1 MAQRSVPSPDT
12 TATRTERA
20 DEVLSW
26 SAAHGRDLPWRHTR
40 DPWAV
45 LVSEVMAQQ
54 TQVERVIPK
63 WMAFL
68 QRWPS
73 PHECAAASLGD
84 VLRFWEGLGYP
95 RRAKHL
101 HQAAKLIAG
110 QGRFPG
116 TFSSLL
122 ALPGVGQYTA
132 RAVLAFAF
140 EQDVAVVDTNT
151 ARVLARWENRTMN
164 RSDVQAA
171 ADAALPEGG
180 GWAWNQAMLDLGAL
194 ICTRTN
200 PKCGACPVS
209 NMCAYRYLASSSA
222 VPVPDPADGTSGVST
237 RQSAFVG
244 SDRQYRGRILR
255 AAADEPAVCDVAV
268 IVGLANDSGRATR
281 LVESLIADGLAAM
294 SGGCLVLP
302 GE

>member
-1 MAQRSVPSPDT
+1 MAQRSDPSSDPT
-12 TATRTERA
+12 GLRAERA
-20 DEVLSW
+20 DAVLSW

-45 LVSEVMAQQ
+45 LVSEVMSQQ

-68 QRWPS
+68 HRWPS

-110 QGRFPG
+110 EERFPS
-116 TFSSLL
+116 TLASLL

-132 RAVLAFAF
+132 RAMLAFAF
-140 EQDVAVVDTNT
+140 EHDVAVVDTNT

-171 ADAALPEGG
+171 ADAALPEGE

-194 ICTRTN
+194 VCTRTN
-200 PKCGACPVS
+200 PKCGVCPVFY
-209 NMCAYRYLASSSA
+209 MCTYGHLAWGSTD
-222 VPVPDPADGTSGVST
+222 PVPDPADGTSGVST
-237 RQSAFVG
+237 RQSSFVG

-255 AAADEPAVCDVAV
+255 AAGNEPAVCDVAV

-281 LVESLIADGLAAM
+281 LVESLIADGLASL

-302 GE
+302 GG

>member
-1 MAQRSVPSPDT
+1 MAQRSDPSPDT
-12 TATRTERA
+12 TDQRSLRA
-20 DEVLSW
+20 EAVLGW
-26 SAAHGRDLPWRHTR
+26 AVAHGRDLPWRHTR

-54 TQVERVIPK
+54 TQVDRVIPK
-63 WMAFL
+63 WLAFME
-68 QRWPS
+68 RWPT
-73 PHECAAASLGD
+73 PHACAAATLGD

-101 HQAAKLIAG
+101 HLAAKAITEEG
-110 QGRFPG
+110 WFPC
-116 TFSSLL
+116 TLASLL

-151 ARVLARWENRTMN
+151 ARVLARWENRTLN
-164 RSDVQAA
+164 RNEVQTA
-171 ADAALPEGG
+171 ADAALPEGE

-194 ICTRTN
+194 VCTRTN
-200 PKCGACPVS
+200 PKCIDCPVIR
-209 NMCAYRYLASSSA
+209 MCAYGMAAGAAESVS
-222 VPVPDPADGTSGVST
+222 DPADGTAGVSA
-237 RQSAFVG
+237 RQATFAG

-255 AAADEPAVCDVAV
+255 AAANECALCDVAV
-268 IVGLANDSGRATR
+268 IVGLANDTARATR
-281 LVESLIADGLAAM
+281 LVESLVVDGLAAK
-294 SGGCLVLP
+294 SGVRLVLP